1 MYSPN
6 GVGSSRVGYLSLCI
20 GPCAPAPLRPCA
32 CHHRHPRAPATIHHT
47 VPITH
52 RHGRATRPRTCTCWY
67 LLATTALALSTCPL
81 DQYHCQNGMPKWRPD
96 ISLFYKQAQR
106 RLTTQVMAPPHRR
119 GDPCVKITFRA
130 FSRLLPMVGF
140 QSFFFC
146 KKETNTFLLCLQ
158 YINR

>member
-1 MYSPN
+1 MKSYPRNRRVESVTYPSVSP
-6 GVGSSRVGYLSLCI
+6 
-20 GPCAPAPLRPCA
+20 PAPLRPCA
-32 CHHRHPRAPATIHHT
+32 PAHATTATRAHLPRYIT

-52 RHGRATRPRTCTCWY
+52 RHGRTTRPRTCTGWY
-67 LLATTALALSTCPL
+67 LLATTALSLSTCPL
-81 DQYHCQNGMPKWRPD
+81 DQYHCQNGMPKWRPN

-130 FSRLLPMVGF
+130 FFRLLPMVGF
-140 QSFFFC
+140 QSIFFC